1 MNLSSFVGRWSF
13 VLFGVGLGLVFA
25 VADLAQGV
33 PPIHALIAFAVVAGY
48 GLALTLL
55 RSRSETASALAGRPV
70 DERWQDASLRAVA
83 ASGMVGAIVAL
94 GGFVI
99 AEATGHDGMEFAI
112 VAGAVGLA
120 YIISVV
126 WFRVR
131 G

>member
-1 MNLSSFVGRWSF
+1 
-13 VLFGVGLGLVFA
+13 
-25 VADLAQGV
+25 
-33 PPIHALIAFAVVAGY
+33 
-48 GLALTLL
+48 
-55 RSRSETASALAGRPV
+55 
-70 DERWQDASLRAVA
+70 
-83 ASGMVGAIVAL
+83 MVGAIVAL